1 MRRREFIALLGG
13 AAAGWPLAARA
24 QQAATPMIGLLY
36 SASPS
41 GMAFFVTAFRNGL
54 KQSGYIEGQNI
65 AFQYRWGEGQTDRL
79 AALATDLIGRPIAVI
94 ATNTRVRG
102 SSASSSLSLIS
113 IPPRRWVGRAFIT
126 PFGGAAA
133 ACALPS

>member
-1 MRRREFIALLGG
+1 
-13 AAAGWPLAARA
+13 
-24 QQAATPMIGLLY
+24 MIGLLY
-36 SASPS
+36 STSPS

-113 IPPRRWVGRAFIT
+113 IPPRHWVGRAFIT